1 MNRFRQALEEKPFL
15 LMVSLPQN
23 DETLARAAMEEGA
36 DGLKMHINVYH
47 RASGNRF
54 GPLAE
59 YTDFIQ
65 KIRSQFAGPIGIV
78 PGGSMEELNPEEI
91 KQFDSLGIDFISI
104 YGHHLPASLLKIEGV
119 ASTFAIDDQFDLNRL
134 EAVKH
139 FPMTALEAVKHFP
152 MTALE
157 ASIIPGSEY
166 GTRLTFADLLT
177 YRYIVEKAGIP
188 IIVPTQRKIVAE
200 DMKALRE
207 TGVRVLLAGA
217 MAIGR
222 TEDEMRR
229 SIHALRNAIDN

>member
-59 YTDFIQ
+59 YTDFLQ
-65 KIRSQFAGPIGIV
+65 TIRSQFAGPIGIV
-78 PGGSMEELNPEEI
+78 PGGSKEELNPEEI
-91 KQFDSLGIDFISI
+91 KQFDSLGIDFLSI
-104 YGHHLPASLLKIEGV
+104 YGHHLPASLMKIEGV
-119 ASTFAIDDQFDLNRL
+119 ASTFAIDDQFDLSRL

-139 FPMTALEAVKHFP
+139 FPMTALEASV
-152 MTALE
+152 
-157 ASIIPGSEY
+157 IPGNEY
-166 GTRLTFADLLT
+166 GTRLTFADLLA

-188 IIVPTQRKIVAE
+188 IIVPTQRKIMAE
-200 DMKALRE
+200 DIGALRE

>member
-1 MNRFRQALEEKPFL
+1 MMNRFRQALEEKPFL

-59 YTDFIQ
+59 YTDFLQ
-65 KIRSQFAGPIGIV
+65 TIRSQFAGPIGIV

-91 KQFDSLGIDFISI
+91 KQFDSLGIDFLSI
-104 YGHHLPASLLKIEGV
+104 YGHHLPASLMKIEGV
-119 ASTFAIDDQFDLNRL
+119 ASTFAIDDQFDLSRL
-134 EAVKH
+134 Q
-139 FPMTALEAVKHFP
+139 AVKHFP

-188 IIVPTQRKIVAE
+188 IIVPTQRKIMAE
-200 DMKALRE
+200 DIGALRE

>member
-59 YTDFIQ
+59 YMDFLQ

-139 FPMTALEAVKHFP
+139 FPMTALEA
-152 MTALE
+152 
-157 ASIIPGSEY
+157 SIIPGSEY

-200 DMKALRE
+200 DIVALRE

-222 TEDEMRR
+222 TEDEIRR

>member
-1 MNRFRQALEEKPFL
+1 MNRLQQALDEKPFL

-23 DETLARAAMEEGA
+23 DGALARAAIEEGA

-59 YTDFIQ
+59 YTSFLQ
-65 KIRSQFAGPIGIV
+65 TMRSQFAGPIGIV
-78 PGGSMEELNPEEI
+78 PGGSIEELNPEEI
-91 KQFDSLGIDFISI
+91 EQFHPLGIDFISI
-104 YGHHLPASLLKIEGV
+104 YGHHLPASLLKMDGV
-119 ASTFAIDDQFDLNRL
+119 ASTFAIDDQFDLSRL
-134 EAVKH
+134 EV
-139 FPMTALEAVKHFP
+139 VRHFP

-166 GTRLTFADLLT
+166 GTRLAFADLLK

-200 DMKALRE
+200 DIYALRE

-217 MAIGR
+217 MAIGT
-222 TEDEMRR
+222 TEDEIRR

>member
-59 YTDFIQ
+59 YTDFLQ
-65 KIRSQFAGPIGIV
+65 TIRSQFAGPIGIV
-78 PGGSMEELNPEEI
+78 PGGSMEELHPEEI

-119 ASTFAIDDQFDLNRL
+119 ASTFAINDQFDLSR
-134 EAVKH
+134 
-139 FPMTALEAVKHFP
+139 LEAVKHFP

-157 ASIIPGSEY
+157 ASIVPGSEY

-200 DMKALRE
+200 DIEALRE

>member
-59 YTDFIQ
+59 YTDFLQ
-65 KIRSQFAGPIGIV
+65 TIRSQFAGPIGIV
-78 PGGSMEELNPEEI
+78 PGGSMEELNPKEI
-91 KQFDSLGIDFISI
+91 KQFDSLGIDFLSI

-119 ASTFAIDDQFDLNRL
+119 ASTFAIDDQFDLSR
-134 EAVKH
+134 
-139 FPMTALEAVKHFP
+139 LEAVKHFP

>member
-36 DGLKMHINVYH
+36 DGLKVHINVYH

-54 GPLAE
+54 GPLGE
-59 YTDFIQ
+59 YTDFLQ
-65 KIRSQFAGPIGIV
+65 TIRSQFAGPIGIV
-78 PGGSMEELNPEEI
+78 PGGSMEKLNPEEI
-91 KQFDSLGIDFISI
+91 KQFDSLGIDFLSI
-104 YGHHLPASLLKIEGV
+104 YGHHLPASLLRIEGV

-139 FPMTALEAVKHFP
+139 FPI
-152 MTALE
+152 TALE

-200 DMKALRE
+200 DIVALRE

>member
-1 MNRFRQALEEKPFL
+1 MNRFQQALEEKPFL

-54 GPLAE
+54 GPLAA
-59 YTDFIQ
+59 YTDFLQ
-65 KIRSQFAGPIGIV
+65 TIRSQFAGPIGIV

-91 KQFDSLGIDFISI
+91 KQFDSLGIDFLSI
-104 YGHHLPASLLKIEGV
+104 YGHHMPSSLLKIEGV
-119 ASTFAIDDQFDLNRL
+119 ASTFAIDDQFDLSRL

-139 FPMTALEAVKHFP
+139 FS

-200 DMKALRE
+200 DIEALRE

-222 TEDEMRR
+222 TEDEIRR

>member
-59 YTDFIQ
+59 YTDFLQ
-65 KIRSQFAGPIGIV
+65 TIRSQFAGPIGIV

-91 KQFDSLGIDFISI
+91 KQFDSLGIDFLSI

-119 ASTFAIDDQFDLNRL
+119 ASTFAIDDQFDLSRL

-139 FPMTALEAVKHFP
+139 FPMTALEASV
-152 MTALE
+152 
-157 ASIIPGSEY
+157 IPGSEY
-166 GTRLTFADLLT
+166 GTRLTFADLLA

-188 IIVPTQRKIVAE
+188 IIVPTQRKIMADDIE
-200 DMKALRE
+200 ALRE

>member
-59 YTDFIQ
+59 HTDFLQ
-65 KIRSQFAGPIGIV
+65 TIRSQFAGPIGIV

-139 FPMTALEAVKHFP
+139 FPMTALEA
-152 MTALE
+152 
-157 ASIIPGSEY
+157 SIIPGSEY

-217 MAIGR
+217 MAIGG

>member
-59 YTDFIQ
+59 YTDFLQ
-65 KIRSQFAGPIGIV
+65 TIRSQFAGPIGIV

-91 KQFDSLGIDFISI
+91 KQFDSLGIDFLSI
-104 YGHHLPASLLKIEGV
+104 YGHHLPASLMKIEGV
-119 ASTFAIDDQFDLNRL
+119 ASTFAIDDQFDLSRL
-134 EAVKH
+134 Q
-139 FPMTALEAVKHFP
+139 AVKHFP

-188 IIVPTQRKIVAE
+188 IIVPTQRKIMAE
-200 DMKALRE
+200 DIGALRE

>member
-59 YTDFIQ
+59 YTDFLQ
-65 KIRSQFAGPIGIV
+65 TIRSQFAGPIGIV

-91 KQFDSLGIDFISI
+91 KQFDSLGIDFLSI
-104 YGHHLPASLLKIEGV
+104 YGHHLPASLMKIEGV
-119 ASTFAIDDQFDLNRL
+119 ASTFAIDDQFDLSRL

-139 FPMTALEAVKHFP
+139 FPMTALEASV
-152 MTALE
+152 
-157 ASIIPGSEY
+157 IPGNEY
-166 GTRLTFADLLT
+166 GTRLTFADLLA

-188 IIVPTQRKIVAE
+188 IIVPTQRKIMAE
-200 DMKALRE
+200 DIGALRE

>member
-1 MNRFRQALEEKPFL
+1 MNRFQQALEEKPFL

-59 YTDFIQ
+59 YTDFLQ
-65 KIRSQFAGPIGIV
+65 TIRSQFAGPIGIV

-91 KQFDSLGIDFISI
+91 KQFESLGIDFLSI

-139 FPMTALEAVKHFP
+139 FS

-166 GTRLTFADLLT
+166 GTRLTFADLLA

>member
-23 DETLARAAMEEGA
+23 DESLARAAMEEGA

-59 YTDFIQ
+59 YTDFLQ
-65 KIRSQFAGPIGIV
+65 TIRRQFAGPIGIV

-91 KQFDSLGIDFISI
+91 KQFDSLGIDFLSI
-104 YGHHLPASLLKIEGV
+104 YGHHLPASLLKNEGV

-134 EAVKH
+134 D
-139 FPMTALEAVKHFP
+139 AVKHFP

-222 TEDEMRR
+222 NEDEIRR

>member
-54 GPLAE
+54 GQLAE
-59 YTDFIQ
+59 YMDFLQ
-65 KIRSQFAGPIGIV
+65 TIRSQFGGPIGIV

-139 FPMTALEAVKHFP
+139 FPMTALEA
-152 MTALE
+152 
-157 ASIIPGSEY
+157 SIIPGSEY

-200 DMKALRE
+200 DIVALRE

-222 TEDEMRR
+222 TEDEIRR

>member
-59 YTDFIQ
+59 YKDFLQ
-65 KIRSQFAGPIGIV
+65 TIRSQFAGPIGIV

-91 KQFDSLGIDFISI
+91 KQFDSLGIDFLSI

-119 ASTFAIDDQFDLNRL
+119 ASTFAIDEQFDLNRL
-134 EAVKH
+134 D
-139 FPMTALEAVKHFP
+139 AVKHFP

-188 IIVPTQRKIVAE
+188 IIVPTQRKIMAE
-200 DMKALRE
+200 DIEALRE

-222 TEDEMRR
+222 TEDEIRR

>member
-59 YTDFIQ
+59 YTDFLQ
-65 KIRSQFAGPIGIV
+65 TIRSQFAGPIGIV

-91 KQFDSLGIDFISI
+91 RRFDSLGIDFISI
-104 YGHHLPASLLKIEGV
+104 YSHHLPASLLKIEGV

-139 FPMTALEAVKHFP
+139 FPMTALEA
-152 MTALE
+152 
-157 ASIIPGSEY
+157 SIIPGSEY
-166 GTRLTFADLLT
+166 GKRLTFADLLA

-200 DMKALRE
+200 DVEALRE

-222 TEDEMRR
+222 TEDEIRR

>member
-23 DETLARAAMEEGA
+23 DEILARAAMEEGA

-59 YTDFIQ
+59 YTDFLQ
-65 KIRSQFAGPIGIV
+65 TIRSQFAGPIGIV

-91 KQFDSLGIDFISI
+91 KQFDSLGIDFLSI

-119 ASTFAIDDQFDLNRL
+119 ASTFAIDDQFDLNR
-134 EAVKH
+134 
-139 FPMTALEAVKHFP
+139 LEAVKHFP

-200 DMKALRE
+200 DIVALRE

-222 TEDEMRR
+222 TEEEMRR

>member
-1 MNRFRQALEEKPFL
+1 MNRFRQVLEEKPFL

-59 YTDFIQ
+59 YTDFLQ
-65 KIRSQFAGPIGIV
+65 TIRSQFTGPIGIV

-91 KQFDSLGIDFISI
+91 KQFDSLGIDFVSI
-104 YGHHLPASLLKIEGV
+104 YGHHLPASLLKNDGV
-119 ASTFAIDDQFDLNRL
+119 ASTFAIDDQFDLSR
-134 EAVKH
+134 
-139 FPMTALEAVKHFP
+139 LEAVKHFP

-200 DMKALRE
+200 DMEALRE

-229 SIHALRNAIDN
+229 SIYALRNAIDN

>member
-59 YTDFIQ
+59 YTDFLQ
-65 KIRSQFAGPIGIV
+65 TIRSQFAGPIGIV

-119 ASTFAIDDQFDLNRL
+119 ASTFAIDDQFDLNR
-134 EAVKH
+134 
-139 FPMTALEAVKHFP
+139 LEAVKHFP

>member
-59 YTDFIQ
+59 YTDFLQ
-65 KIRSQFAGPIGIV
+65 TIRSQFAGPIGIV

-91 KQFDSLGIDFISI
+91 KQFDLLGIDFISI

-119 ASTFAIDDQFDLNRL
+119 ASTFAIDDQFDLSRL

-139 FPMTALEAVKHFP
+139 FS

-177 YRYIVEKAGIP
+177 YRNIVEKAGIP

-200 DMKALRE
+200 DIEALRD

>member
-23 DETLARAAMEEGA
+23 DETLAKAAMEEGA

-59 YTDFIQ
+59 YTDFLQ
-65 KIRSQFAGPIGIV
+65 TIRSQFAGPIGIV

-91 KQFDSLGIDFISI
+91 KQFDSLGIDFLSI
-104 YGHHLPASLLKIEGV
+104 YGHHLPASLMKIEGV
-119 ASTFAIDDQFDLNRL
+119 ASTFAIDDQFDLSRL

-139 FPMTALEAVKHFP
+139 FPMTALEASV
-152 MTALE
+152 
-157 ASIIPGSEY
+157 IPGSEY
-166 GTRLTFADLLT
+166 GTRLTFADLLA

-188 IIVPTQRKIVAE
+188 IIVPTQRKIMADDIE
-200 DMKALRE
+200 ALRE

>member
-1 MNRFRQALEEKPFL
+1 MNRFQQALEEKSFL

-59 YTDFIQ
+59 YTDFLQ
-65 KIRSQFAGPIGIV
+65 TIRSQFAGPIGIV
-78 PGGSMEELNPEEI
+78 PGGSIEELNPEEI
-91 KQFDSLGIDFISI
+91 RQFDSLGIDFISI
-104 YGHHLPASLLKIEGV
+104 YGHHLPAPLLKIEGV

-134 EAVKH
+134 EVVKH
-139 FPMTALEAVKHFP
+139 FS

-166 GTRLTFADLLT
+166 GTRLTFADLLA
-177 YRYIVEKAGIP
+177 YQYIVEKAGIP
-188 IIVPTQRKIVAE
+188 IIVPTQRKIMAE
-200 DMKALRE
+200 DIEALRE

-222 TEDEMRR
+222 TEDEIRR
-229 SIHALRNAIDN
+229 SIYALRNAIDN

>member
-59 YTDFIQ
+59 YTDFLQ
-65 KIRSQFAGPIGIV
+65 TIRSQFAGPIGIV

-119 ASTFAIDDQFDLNRL
+119 ASTFAIDDQFDLSRL

-139 FPMTALEAVKHFP
+139 FS

-177 YRYIVEKAGIP
+177 YRSIVEKAGIP

-200 DMKALRE
+200 DIEALRD

-222 TEDEMRR
+222 TEDEMRL

>member
-59 YTDFIQ
+59 YTDFLQ
-65 KIRSQFAGPIGIV
+65 TIRSQFAGPIGIV

-91 KQFDSLGIDFISI
+91 KQFDSLGIDFLSI
-104 YGHHLPASLLKIEGV
+104 YGHHLPASLMKIEGV
-119 ASTFAIDDQFDLNRL
+119 ASTFAIDDQFDLSR
-134 EAVKH
+134 
-139 FPMTALEAVKHFP
+139 LEAVKHFP

-188 IIVPTQRKIVAE
+188 IIVPTQRKIMAE
-200 DMKALRE
+200 DIGALRE

>member
-59 YTDFIQ
+59 YMDFLQ
-65 KIRSQFAGPIGIV
+65 TIRSQFAGPIGIV

-91 KQFDSLGIDFISI
+91 KQFDSLGIDFVSI

-119 ASTFAIDDQFDLNRL
+119 ASTFAIDAQFDLNRL
-134 EAVKH
+134 EAV
-139 FPMTALEAVKHFP
+139 MHFP

-200 DMKALRE
+200 DIVALRE

-222 TEDEMRR
+222 TEDEIRR

>member
-1 MNRFRQALEEKPFL
+1 MNRFQQALEEKPFL

-59 YTDFIQ
+59 YTDFLQ
-65 KIRSQFAGPIGIV
+65 TIRSQFAGPIGIV

-104 YGHHLPASLLKIEGV
+104 YGHHLPASLLKIGGV
-119 ASTFAIDDQFDLNRL
+119 TSTFAIDDQFDLNR
-134 EAVKH
+134 
-139 FPMTALEAVKHFP
+139 LEAVKHFP

-200 DMKALRE
+200 DMEALRE

-222 TEDEMRR
+222 TEDEIRR
-229 SIHALRNAIDN
+229 SIHALRNAIEK

>member
-54 GPLAE
+54 GPLVE
-59 YTDFIQ
+59 YTDFLQ
-65 KIRSQFAGPIGIV
+65 TIRSQFAGPIGIV

-91 KQFDSLGIDFISI
+91 KQFNSLGIDFLSI

-134 EAVKH
+134 D
-139 FPMTALEAVKHFP
+139 AVKHFP

-200 DMKALRE
+200 DMEALRE

-222 TEDEMRR
+222 TEDEIRR

>member
-1 MNRFRQALEEKPFL
+1 MNRFQQALDEKPFL

-23 DETLARAAMEEGA
+23 DEALARAAIEEGA

-59 YTDFIQ
+59 YTSFLQ
-65 KIRSQFAGPIGIV
+65 TMRSQFAGPIGIV
-78 PGGSMEELNPEEI
+78 PGGSMEELNPEEVE
-91 KQFDSLGIDFISI
+91 QFHPLGIDFISI
-104 YGHHLPASLLKIEGV
+104 YGHHLPTSLLKIEGV
-119 ASTFAIDDQFDLNRL
+119 ASTFAIDDQFDLSRL
-134 EAVKH
+134 EVVKH
-139 FPMTALEAVKHFP
+139 FL

-166 GTRLTFADLLT
+166 GTRLTFTDLLA
-177 YRYIVEKAGIP
+177 YRYIAEKAGIP

-200 DMKALRE
+200 DVYALRE

-217 MAIGR
+217 MAIGT
-222 TEDEMRR
+222 TEDEIRR

>member
-59 YTDFIQ
+59 YTDFLQ
-65 KIRSQFAGPIGIV
+65 TIRSQFTGPIGIV

-91 KQFDSLGIDFISI
+91 KQFDSLGIDFVSI
-104 YGHHLPASLLKIEGV
+104 YGHHLPASLLKNDGV
-119 ASTFAIDDQFDLNRL
+119 ASTFAIDDQFDLSR
-134 EAVKH
+134 
-139 FPMTALEAVKHFP
+139 LEAVKHFP

-200 DMKALRE
+200 DMEALRE

-222 TEDEMRR
+222 TEDEIRR
-229 SIHALRNAIDN
+229 SIYALRNAIDN